1 MDSNRRLSGRQMF
14 SHVSHISF
22 KDDAR
27 KKNRRV
33 GVRDEHLRDARPIDE
48 GQHGLYLDLEAW
60 LSVDQSLSAAAQ
72 PKGSCTLVPR
82 TTFISLNGDVH

>member
-1 MDSNRRLSGRQMF
+1 MF

-27 KKNRRV
+27 KKNCRV

-48 GQHGLYLDLEAW
+48 GQHGLYLDLEAR
-60 LSVDQSLSAAAQ
+60 LSVDQSLSVYDAMKGAAQ
-72 PKGSCTLVPR
+72 PKDSCTLVPR